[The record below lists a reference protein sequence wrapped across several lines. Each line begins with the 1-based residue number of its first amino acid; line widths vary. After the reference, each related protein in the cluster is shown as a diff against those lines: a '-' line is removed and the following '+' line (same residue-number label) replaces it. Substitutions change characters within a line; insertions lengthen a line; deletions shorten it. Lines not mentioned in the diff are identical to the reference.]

1 MNKINSI
8 ITISLCLLLNS
19 SCGQTQNNKNAK
31 MNNSHSYTNEL
42 IHESSP
48 YLLQHAHNPVNWYPW
63 GEKALKKAKDENKM
77 IIISIGYAAC
87 HWCHVMEKETFEDK
101 AVARIMNEH
110 FISIKVDREERPDVD
125 QVYMNAAQLITGR
138 GGWPLNALAMPD
150 GKPFYAGTY
159 FPKKDWIQMLEYY
172 IDLYQKKPAV
182 LSGQAA
188 KVTQGIHAIE
198 NVPFNKATASFTM
211 KDLDANFKNM
221 QPNLDYEKGGEKRA
235 PKFPMPAV
243 WDYLLNYYY
252 LSKNEDAL
260 RAVTA
265 TLNNM
270 AMGGIYDHAGG
281 GFARYST
288 DANWHVPHFEKMLYD
303 NAQLVSLYAH
313 AFQQTKNPL
322 YKQVV
327 YETLDFIEKEMTSP
341 EGGFYSSLDADSE
354 GEEGKFY
361 VWTKDEIEKIL
372 GDEAALFIS
381 YYNISAAGNWEHHK
395 NILFRR
401 MPDEAIAAKFKITQQ
416 QLKEKIEAGKST
428 LLRVRSKR
436 VNPNLDD
443 KILTAWNALMVTGY
457 TDAYSAFGEKK
468 FLDAAIKNAHFLWS
482 NAISSNNEIKRNYK
496 NGKSSIQGFLDDY
509 AFTISA
515 FINLYQAT
523 FDEKWLY
530 KANDIAAYTQT
541 HFFDSTSGMFYYTHN
556 QHSNLIARKME
567 IADNV
572 IPSSNSEMAKNL
584 FYLGH
589 FFSDDMEIK
598 RATQMLLNVQEN
610 LQQQIYF
617 YPNWGMLEAAVVSGL
632 YEVAIVGKDAERK
645 REMIDEYYLP
655 NILLTGTKE
664 KSSLELL
671 ENKFVEGQTTI
682 YVCQDKVCKRPVTEV
697 KDAVQQIRALK

>member
-1 MNKINSI
+1 MKNRSSI
-8 ITISLCLLLNS
+8 IVLSLLLFS
-19 SCGQTQNNKNAK
+19 AASCGQNQNQNKQTE
-31 MNNSHSYTNEL
+31 MERHLYTNEL

-63 GEKALKKAKDENKM
+63 GDKALKKAKSENKM

-87 HWCHVMEKETFEDK
+87 HWCHVMEKESFEDTG
-101 AVARIMNEH
+101 VARIMNEH
-110 FISIKVDREERPDVD
+110 FICIKVDREERPDVD

-138 GGWPLNALAMPD
+138 GGWPLNALTMPD

-159 FPKKDWIQMLEYY
+159 FPKKEWIKMLEYF
-172 IDLYQKKPAV
+172 IDLYKKNPAT

-198 NVPFNKATASFTM
+198 NVPFNKATATFTI
-211 KDLDANFKNM
+211 KDMDANFKNM

-243 WDYLLNYYY
+243 WEYLLYYYY
-252 LSKNEDAL
+252 LSKNDDAL
-260 RAVTA
+260 RAVTT

-270 AMGGIYDHAGG
+270 AMGGIYDHVGG

-288 DANWHVPHFEKMLYD
+288 DAKWHVPHFEKMLYD

-313 AFQQTKNPL
+313 AFQKTKNPL
-322 YKQVV
+322 YKKIV
-327 YETLDFIEKEMTSP
+327 YETLNFIEREMTSS

-395 NILFRR
+395 NILFRSIS
-401 MPDEAIAAKFKITQQ
+401 DEAIAAKFNITQQ
-416 QLKEKIEAGKST
+416 QLKEKIEADKST
-428 LLRVRSKR
+428 LLTVRNKR
-436 VNPNLDD
+436 VHPNLDD

-457 TDAYSAFGEKK
+457 TDAYRAFGEKK
-468 FLDAAIKNAHFLWS
+468 FLDAAIKNANFLWS
-482 NAISSNNEIKRNYK
+482 KAISSNNKIKRNYK
-496 NGKSSIQGFLDDY
+496 NGKSSIEGFLDDY

-541 HFFDSTSGMFYYTHN
+541 HFFDSASGMFYYTHN

-589 FFSDDMEIK
+589 FFSDDAEIK
-598 RATQMLLNVQEN
+598 TATQMLLNVQKN

-632 YEVAIVGKDAERK
+632 YEVAIVGKDVESK

-655 NILLTGTKE
+655 NMLLLGSKE
-664 KSSLELL
+664 K
-671 ENKFVEGQTTI
+671 
-682 YVCQDKVCKRPVTEV
+682 
-697 KDAVQQIRALK
+697 

>member
-1 MNKINSI
+1 MKNRLPI
-8 ITISLCLLLNS
+8 IILSLLLLS
-19 SCGQTQNNKNAK
+19 AASCGQNQNKQTE
-31 MNNSHSYTNEL
+31 METHSYTNEL

-63 GEKALKKAKDENKM
+63 GDKALKKAKDENKM

-87 HWCHVMEKETFEDK
+87 HWCHVMEKETYEDT

-110 FISIKVDREERPDVD
+110 FICIKVDREERPDVD
-125 QVYMNAAQLITGR
+125 QVYMNAAQLISGS
-138 GGWPLNALAMPD
+138 GGWPLNALAIPD

-159 FPKKDWIQMLEYY
+159 FPKKDWIQMLEYF
-172 IDLYQKKPAV
+172 IDLYQKKPAT

-188 KVTQGIHAIE
+188 KVTEGIHAVE
-198 NVPFNKATASFTM
+198 NVPFNKATVTFTI
-211 KDLDANFKNM
+211 KDLDVNFKNM

-243 WDYLLNYYY
+243 WEYLLYYYY
-252 LSKNEDAL
+252 LSNNDDAL

-270 AMGGIYDHAGG
+270 AMGGIYDHVGG

-288 DANWHVPHFEKMLYD
+288 DAVWHVPHFEKMLYD

-313 AFQQTKNPL
+313 AFQKTKNPL
-322 YKQVV
+322 YKKIV
-327 YETLDFIEKEMTSP
+327 YETLDFIEREMTSA

-361 VWTKDEIEKIL
+361 AWTKDEIEKSL
-372 GDEAALFIS
+372 GDNAALFIS

-395 NILFRR
+395 NILFRSIS
-401 MPDEAIAAKFKITQQ
+401 DEAIAAKFNITQQ
-416 QLKEKIEAGKST
+416 QLKEKIAADKSI
-428 LLRVRSKR
+428 LLTVRNKR
-436 VNPNLDD
+436 VHPNLDD
-443 KILTAWNALMVTGY
+443 KILTAWNALMLTGY
-457 TDAYSAFGEKK
+457 TDAYKAFGEKK
-468 FLDAAIKNAHFLWS
+468 FLDAGIKNANFLWS
-482 NAISSNNEIKRNYK
+482 KAINSSDEIRRNYK
-496 NGKSSIQGFLDDY
+496 NGKSSIEGFLDDY

-541 HFFDSTSGMFYYTHN
+541 HFYDSASGMFYYTHN

-589 FFSDDMEIK
+589 FFSNDAEIK
-598 RATQMLLNVQEN
+598 TATQMLLNVQKN

-617 YPNWGMLEAAVVSGL
+617 YPNWGILEAGVVSGL
-632 YEVAIVGKDAERK
+632 YEVAIVGKDVDSK
-645 REMIDEYYLP
+645 REMIGNYYLP
-655 NILLTGTKE
+655 NVLLTGTKE

-697 KDAVQQIRALK
+697 KDAVQQIKTLK